1 MIHPHLAIVLFAHLW
16 WNINKKLEKNFL
28 KIQRKAIRTISKSN
42 YNTPTALEILPI
54 DELLIHSQGL
64 LVHSI
69 LQLLPTLTQK
79 HQGTKYQQGAR
90 PQPTYCKQLLS
101 TPGKN

>member
-69 LQLLPTLTQK
+69 FHNYCPPSLRNTWGMATTYIMLTTSIYPWQELS
-79 HQGTKYQQGAR
+79 KY
-90 PQPTYCKQLLS
+90 
-101 TPGKN
+101 KN